1 MKRWITRSGL
11 AAFVMALLLL
21 SGLPGGVM
29 RTNAAPPA
37 AVTGTPTEPA
47 TPTFTAVPP
56 PPTATATAGSTA
68 MPTDTPPPTAT
79 STPKPPPTEQI
90 VADPAITKS
99 ASVAEARVGDEITFT
114 IVVTNRGNRTANDVV
129 VTDSLPDYLD
139 LLDATASRGSLTVSG
154 RTVTVDIGSVAPGE
168 QITLRI
174 RARVNER
181 AQPPSGR
188 NGVSL
193 TTSSS
198 TDDPSNNSAEVTF
211 AILGGSGATATPEE
225 ASPAAT
231 PAPTDLPPTAAPVPR
246 NLPRTGGED
255 ASARLPILAALG
267 LAALALS
274 MLLRRRARQR

>member
-1 MKRWITRSGL
+1 MKQWITRSGL
-11 AAFVMALLLL
+11 AAFVIALLLL

-56 PPTATATAGSTA
+56 PPTATSTTI
-68 MPTDTPPPTAT
+68 PTDTPPPTAT
-79 STPKPPPTEQI
+79 STPKPPPTEQS
-90 VADPAITKS
+90 VADPAISKS

-114 IVVTNRGNRTANDVV
+114 IVVTNRGNRAANDVV

-168 QITLRI
+168 QITIRI

-211 AILGGSGATATPEE
+211 AILAGSDPTATPEE

-231 PAPTDLPPTAAPVPR
+231 PAPTDLPPSTVPAPR

-255 ASARLPILAALG
+255 ASAPLPILVALG
-267 LAALALS
+267 LAALTLS